1 MQVRFNREISSF
13 IDLVGVRPQGT
24 VISNE
29 IEDFVSEEDIA
40 CLSGLLTEYNQL
52 IMSLFSCVSSSKI
65 WKITDKVRKN
75 SQLGQNR
82 SGQVRTGRERLGQVG
97 TGWDGSGQNGTGQD
111 SLGQDRSGQVWRGL
125 DRTGQEI

>member
-1 MQVRFNREISSF
+1 MQI
-13 IDLVGVRPQGT
+13 
-24 VISNE
+24 
-29 IEDFVSEEDIA
+29 
-40 CLSGLLTEYNQL
+40 CLFLCLKYIYFQFD
-52 IMSLFSCVSSSKI
+52 LFSCVSSSKI

-82 SGQVRTGRERLGQVG
+82 SGQVGTGQDRSGQVG

-125 DRTGQEI
+125 DRTGQVGTGNLRI

>member
-1 MQVRFNREISSF
+1 MQI
-13 IDLVGVRPQGT
+13 
-24 VISNE
+24 
-29 IEDFVSEEDIA
+29 
-40 CLSGLLTEYNQL
+40 CLFLCLKYIYFQFD
-52 IMSLFSCVSSSKI
+52 LFSCVSSSKI

-82 SGQVRTGRERLGQVG
+82 SGQVRTGRDRLGQVG

-125 DRTGQEI
+125 DRTGQVGTGNLRI